1 MFNLVKRAARRAKY
15 GFAKSVS
22 EIPVAITHEIGD
34 FSLQGYRPRIYSL
47 PKLGIFGHETF
58 DLTRLLFKPGP
69 DGQVS
74 IRDLSGLLRSSV
86 IDYSEQLLT
95 PSKAYK
101 LHLLSPADNLPDL
114 SVELPTSELAK
125 RLFLPLQATESID
138 LLSLCEETCEV
149 SPNLFEPL
157 FLSTPKG
164 KYYGDK
170 LKKKEQKPEQ
180 TSIFEEF
187 VPREKKPTYSKAYSR
202 KKTDISTTV
211 SYQDPWDLLFPILM
225 PPLDFD
231 FSSDMVFGELYPFQK
246 VGVKFLVERSS
257 ALLADEMG
265 TGKTVMST
273 VAMRSLFKNGSI
285 QKALVVC
292 PVSILG
298 VWDDHLHDWA
308 PDLSV
313 TIVRGTLENRRMD
326 WEHPAHVYVTTYDTV
341 KNDVLPVLKGQKTFY
356 CSNPDCHL
364 ELQFTKKRYVEMK
377 DWTVKCPD
385 CGEEI
390 DEEDLPIRRPLLSKE
405 HVESFDFVLLDE
417 AQFIKNPAARRA
429 KGVKRFSPAFRWGL
443 SGTPIENKIDDLVSI
458 FAFLKPRFL
467 HRDVAYTPPQIREL
481 VEPYFLRREK
491 KDVLQDLPDKVKTEM
506 WLDLD
511 SHQRKE
517 YDEAEQRGI
526 HRMKQLGDKV
536 SRPHIFAHINRL
548 KQICNFAKGRDTS
561 AKTVALLDL
570 IKIIKSNDRKA
581 LVFSQYLPEGVDKLE
596 NLLREVGVVIYKGG
610 MSDNQRRAAIERF
623 KTDPDITVFLST
635 LKTGGLGLT
644 LTEANYVIHFDHW
657 WNPAVMWQAEDRVHR
672 TGQKEVVDVYSF
684 WMSDTIEKRIKSIL
698 FDKGLLFQEVVGGLA
713 VEDIDQAISIDEW
726 LEIIGVKPIRKATD
740 EPPGGEA
747 PDDIAQIYEKLRKMD
762 PLHFEEVVKRLF
774 IKLGY
779 LNARLTKGSYDGG
792 VDIQASRYSMGAVE
806 RVIVQ
811 CKRIDSCGAKY
822 ARELYGV
829 SQSDPNISK
838 AFLAVSGK
846 CTDECRRFCLGKGN
860 LVMLD
865 GLSLA
870 KYIKDRRVE
879 LG

>member
-1 MFNLVKRAARRAKY
+1 
-15 GFAKSVS
+15 
-22 EIPVAITHEIGD
+22 
-34 FSLQGYRPRIYSL
+34 
-47 PKLGIFGHETF
+47 
-58 DLTRLLFKPGP
+58 
-69 DGQVS
+69 
-74 IRDLSGLLRSSV
+74 
-86 IDYSEQLLT
+86 
-95 PSKAYK
+95 
-101 LHLLSPADNLPDL
+101 
-114 SVELPTSELAK
+114 
-125 RLFLPLQATESID
+125 
-138 LLSLCEETCEV
+138 
-149 SPNLFEPL
+149 
-157 FLSTPKG
+157 
-164 KYYGDK
+164 
-170 LKKKEQKPEQ
+170 
-180 TSIFEEF
+180 
-187 VPREKKPTYSKAYSR
+187 
-202 KKTDISTTV
+202 
-211 SYQDPWDLLFPILM
+211 
-225 PPLDFD
+225 
-231 FSSDMVFGELYPFQK
+231 
-246 VGVKFLVERSS
+246 
-257 ALLADEMG
+257 
-265 TGKTVMST
+265 
-273 VAMRSLFKNGSI
+273 
-285 QKALVVC
+285 
-292 PVSILG
+292 
-298 VWDDHLHDWA
+298 
-308 PDLSV
+308 
-313 TIVRGTLENRRMD
+313 
-326 WEHPAHVYVTTYDTV
+326 
-341 KNDVLPVLKGQKTFY
+341 
-356 CSNPDCHL
+356 
-364 ELQFTKKRYVEMK
+364 MK

-390 DEEDLPIRRPLLSKE
+390 DEEDLPIKRPLLSKE

-429 KGVKRFSPAFRWGL
+429 KGVKRFSPAYRWGL

-526 HRMKQLGDKV
+526 HRMKQLGEKV

-726 LEIIGVKPIRKATD
+726 LEIVGVKPIRKATD

-829 SQSDPNISK
+829 LQSDPNISK